1 MVKVQWKGM
10 AEAIGKLS
18 GKGVEEAIS
27 AALKNN
33 AEEIKRNAIAKAPK
47 DTGFLKSNINTSY
60 PANTKAEIKSAAT
73 YSGYLEYGTR
83 KMKNGP
89 YPFMRPALEQ
99 QQSKMQKDFR
109 DAIRKGFGG

>member
-27 AALKNN
+27 VALKNN
-33 AEEIKRNAIAKAPK
+33 AEEVKRNAIAKAPK
-47 DTGFLKSNINTSY
+47 DTGFLKGNINTNY

-73 YSGYLEYGTR
+73 YSGYVEYGTR
-83 KMKNGP
+83 KMAAQ
-89 YPFMRPALEQ
+89 PFMRPSLEQ
-99 QQSKMQKDFR
+99 QQGKMQKDFR
-109 DAIRKGFGG
+109 DAVRKGFGG

>member
-33 AEEIKRNAIAKAPK
+33 AEEIKRNAISKAPK
-47 DTGFLKSNINTSY
+47 DTGFMKSNINTSY

-73 YSGYLEYGTR
+73 YSGYVEYGTR
-83 KMKNGP
+83 KMAAQ
-89 YPFMRPALEQ
+89 PFMRPSLEQ
-99 QQSKMQKDFR
+99 QQDKMQKDFR